1 MVEKLET
8 INGSDLIDA
17 RLPKKKFCVEGLIPQ
32 GLIVLGGA
40 PKIGK
45 SWMMMDLCLSVAK
58 GENFWGFETNKSTV
72 LYLCLEDNL
81 SRVQTRILQLTDDA
95 PENVY
100 FATSAGTIDEGLL
113 EQIEKFVSIEKSTSL
128 VVVDTFQTIR
138 KKDTDGSYKS
148 DYEEMRLIK
157 ELADKLSITILLVH
171 HLRKQGDC
179 DPLNMISGTSAI
191 IGASDAT
198 FVLKKSKRSSDNA
211 TLYCTGR
218 DIISRELELRFSSE
232 NCVWELLG
240 DSVDQPILSLPREME
255 SFVLFMEQRQSYCGG
270 NTELTEEFNS
280 FSGFNLVA
288 KSLKQMMNKHRDKLE
303 ELGVYFKS
311 SKQNNQRITEIWY
324 VKNTQVRNK

>member
-58 GENFWGFETNKSTV
+58 GEKFWGFETNKSTV

-81 SRVQTRILQLTDDA
+81 ARVQTRILQLTDDA

-113 EQIEKFVSIEKSTSL
+113 EQIEKFVSTEKSTSL

-138 KKDTDGSYKS
+138 KKVTDG
-148 DYEEMRLIK
+148 
-157 ELADKLSITILLVH
+157 
-171 HLRKQGDC
+171 
-179 DPLNMISGTSAI
+179 
-191 IGASDAT
+191 
-198 FVLKKSKRSSDNA
+198 
-211 TLYCTGR
+211 
-218 DIISRELELRFSSE
+218 
-232 NCVWELLG
+232 
-240 DSVDQPILSLPREME
+240 
-255 SFVLFMEQRQSYCGG
+255 
-270 NTELTEEFNS
+270 
-280 FSGFNLVA
+280 
-288 KSLKQMMNKHRDKLE
+288 
-303 ELGVYFKS
+303 
-311 SKQNNQRITEIWY
+311 
-324 VKNTQVRNK
+324 